1 MATLSLHPSP
11 HAINLSAMPPSR
23 VPLRDAP
30 SAVLNS
36 PLRPA
41 SSAIIG
47 QKRARAQHDGYD
59 QQRGILAP
67 RNTQDPLRRVTN
79 KPPTELQRKLEASR
93 RGVKPDARILMKED
107 QYAAWQTHYRK
118 HFPTL
123 NIFFESIPRELAQKL
138 EYKVKSLGAVCS
150 SPSFVWLYILTP

>member
-1 MATLSLHPSP
+1 MATISLQPSP
-11 HAINLSAMPPSR
+11 HGIHLSAMPTSR

-47 QKRARAQHDGYD
+47 QKRARTQHDSFD
-59 QQRGILAP
+59 QQRGILSN
-67 RNTQDPLRRVTN
+67 RSTQDPLKRITN

-93 RGVKPDARILMKED
+93 RGIKPDARTLMKED

-123 NIFFESIPRELAQKL
+123 NIFFENIPRELAQKL
-138 EYKVKSLGAVCS
+138 EYKVKALGAVCLFTINTLLV
-150 SPSFVWLYILTP
+150 PN